1 MKYFIRYNPIA
12 NTNPEYEERI
22 RDIAQ
27 FHQQLPFDTD
37 FTVVETSDL
46 DDAFAS
52 LDSSAEWVVVVS
64 LGHCTQDR
72 DMYDKAIKVCEVFD
86 VKLMC
91 HLLNFED
98 QYIHFH
104 PQFFVIHYPSWVK
117 AGQPTFNY
125 DGKEQEFMGVDC
137 IPSKETY
144 HDDYTPVYIRPGL
157 KRKTF
162 KVREMQTGAWIIKH
176 FLEKGLKIINV
187 TQKLRDNKFH
197 LYPDIESDK
206 FFDFFK
212 TGEYTGTQSSQVWYS
227 DLIKHLAKNVK
238 RQFYPLNTEPVGNDK
253 IDFPINNFICVASGL
268 KPWLLPM
275 YYANETDP
283 LVVNFVDFSDGA
295 VEFQRHLGTWS
306 GEVGTYSTFVQ
317 NFLTN
322 NPTFESCDPPG
333 PYDQE
338 LEKQLASMQLDP
350 RVFTQVWQ
358 HINKKQNYKI
368 LDLYTEKGQDYVI
381 DLVKQNSTT
390 YLWLSNAFY
399 MEYALVTIG
408 KKKVY
413 EYRQRL
419 LDGLRA
425 TGKRFVLDLMDPW
438 QQGPVTFND

>member
-12 NTNPEYEERI
+12 NSDSEYEERI

-37 FTVVETSDL
+37 FNVVETADL

-52 LDSSAEWVVVVS
+52 LDNSAEWVVVVS

-72 DMYDKAIKVCEVFD
+72 DMYDKAIKICKEGD
-86 VKLMC
+86 AHLMC
-91 HLLNFED
+91 HLLNFSG

-117 AGQPTFNY
+117 AGQPTFAY
-125 DGKEQEFMGVDC
+125 DGKEQEFTGVDC

-162 KVREMQTGAWIIKH
+162 KVREMQTGAWVIKN
-176 FLEKGLKIINV
+176 FLEKGFKTINV

-197 LYPDIESDK
+197 LYPDIESGK
-206 FFDFFK
+206 FFNFLK
-212 TGEYTGTQSSQVWYS
+212 TGEYTGTQSSQRWYS

-238 RQFYPLNTEPVGNDK
+238 QQFYPLNTEPVGNDT

-283 LVVNFVDFSDGA
+283 IRINFVDFSDAA
-295 VEFQRHLGTWS
+295 VAFQQHLSTWS
-306 GEVGTYSTFVQ
+306 GEVGTFATCVQTF
-317 NFLTN
+317 LKD
-322 NPTFESCDPPG
+322 NPKYESCDPPG
-333 PYDQE
+333 PYDKE
-338 LEKQLASMQLDP
+338 LERQLHDMDTEPKLFNA
-350 RVFTQVWQ
+350 VWQ
-358 HINKKQNYKI
+358 HIPKKQEYTI
-368 LDLYTEKGQDYVI
+368 LDLYTERGQDFII
-381 DLVKQNSTT
+381 DLVANNNTT

-408 KKKVY
+408 KSKVY

-419 LDGLRA
+419 IDGLKA
-425 TGKRFVLDLMDPW
+425 TGNRFVLDLMDPW